1 MNMTEITKSVE
12 IITDDTGNK
21 KALLDWEI
29 WEEIIAIL
37 KGYFQPKTELGHQLM
52 GIRER
57 ALASGMKTLS
67 REELEQEIAERR
79 GERS

>member
-12 IITDDTGNK
+12 VITDDTGNK

-29 WEEIIAIL
+29 WEEIIVIL
-37 KGYFQPKTELGHQLM
+37 EGHFQPKTGLGRQLM